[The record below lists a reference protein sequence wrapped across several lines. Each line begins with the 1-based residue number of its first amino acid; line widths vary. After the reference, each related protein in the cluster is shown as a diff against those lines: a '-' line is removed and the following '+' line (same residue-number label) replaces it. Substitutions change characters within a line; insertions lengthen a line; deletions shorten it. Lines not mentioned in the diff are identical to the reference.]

1 MNTSITKSQGFTLVE
16 MLIVV
21 AIIGILSTIAYPSY
35 IHYIE
40 RGYQSQA
47 HTELLAINNALKTKL
62 VKNPTLKIE
71 DEIEGDT
78 GLVKTYK
85 AAPEVAAK
93 YDFSGKMKN
102 SGEMKN
108 KDAKNSRA
116 YYLFATPKTGTD
128 YKLSVWMD
136 SLGNAYKCT
145 DIDSAKYPPK
155 TTMTNGKGCES
166 VSKKKAS

>member
-62 VKNPTLKIE
+62 VKNPTLKIK
-71 DEIEGDT
+71 DEIDGDT

-93 YDFSGKMKN
+93 YDFSG
-102 SGEMKN
+102 EMKN
-108 KDAKNSRA
+108 KDSKNSRA
-116 YYLFATPKTGTD
+116 YYLFATPKKGTD

-145 DIDSAKYPPK
+145 DAESAKTK
-155 TTMTNGKGCES
+155 STSKNSNTGCEQ
-166 VSKKKAS
+166 VGYKK

>member
-1 MNTSITKSQGFTLVE
+1 MNTSITRSQGFTLVE

-47 HTELLAINNALKTKL
+47 HMELLAINNALKTKL

-93 YDFSGKMKN
+93 YDFSGEMK
-102 SGEMKN
+102 KN

-145 DIDSAKYPPK
+145 DIDSADNFK

-166 VSKKKAS
+166 VSKKKSS

>member
-1 MNTSITKSQGFTLVE
+1 MNTSITKFQGFTLVE

-93 YDFSGKMKN
+93 YDFSGEMK
-102 SGEMKN
+102 KN

-145 DIDSAKYPPK
+145 DIDSAKYPK

-166 VSKKKAS
+166 VSKKKSS

>member
-1 MNTSITKSQGFTLVE
+1 MK
-16 MLIVV
+16 
-21 AIIGILSTIAYPSY
+21 
-35 IHYIE
+35 
-40 RGYQSQA
+40 
-47 HTELLAINNALKTKL
+47 TEL
-62 VKNPTLKIE
+62 VKNPTLKIK

-93 YDFSGKMKN
+93 YDF

-145 DIDSAKYPPK
+145 DAESAKAK
-155 TTMTNGKGCES
+155 STSKNGNTGCEQ
-166 VSKKKAS
+166 VGYKK

>member
-1 MNTSITKSQGFTLVE
+1 MNTPITKFQGFTLIE
-16 MLIVV
+16 MLIVI

-35 IHYIE
+35 IRYIE

-47 HTELLAINNALKTKL
+47 HMELLAINNALKTNL
-62 VKNPTLKIE
+62 VKNPSLKMK

-93 YDFSGKMKN
+93 YDFSG
-102 SGEMKN
+102 EMKN

-116 YYLFATPKTGTD
+116 YYLFATPKKGTD
-128 YKLSVWMD
+128 YRLSVWMD

-145 DIDSAKYPPK
+145 DAESAKAK
-155 TTMTNGKGCES
+155 STSKNGDTGCEQ
-166 VSKKKAS
+166 VGYKK

>member
-1 MNTSITKSQGFTLVE
+1 MPIPKSFFNLTLPANNIMNTTSTKQLGFTLVE
-16 MLIVV
+16 MMIVV

-62 VKNPTLKIE
+62 VKNPTLKIK

-102 SGEMKN
+102 E
-108 KDAKNSRA
+108 DAKNSRA
-116 YYLFATPKTGTD
+116 YYLFRH
-128 YKLSVWMD
+128 SE
-136 SLGNAYKCT
+136 
-145 DIDSAKYPPK
+145 
-155 TTMTNGKGCES
+155 KGY
-166 VSKKKAS
+166 

>member
-1 MNTSITKSQGFTLVE
+1 MNTSITKFQGFTLVE

-47 HTELLAINNALKTKL
+47 HTELLAINNALKTEL
-62 VKNPTLKIE
+62 VKNPTLKIK
-71 DEIEGDT
+71 DKIEGDT

-93 YDFSGKMKN
+93 YDFSGKMK
-102 SGEMKN
+102 
-108 KDAKNSRA
+108 KNSRA
-116 YYLFATPKTGTD
+116 YYLFATPKKGTD

-145 DIDSAKYPPK
+145 DAESAKAK
-155 TTMTNGKGCES
+155 STSKNGNTGCEQ
-166 VSKKKAS
+166 VGYKK

>member
-93 YDFSGKMKN
+93 YDFSG
-102 SGEMKN
+102 EMKKIRTLKTAGPIIFSPLRKPVLITN
-108 KDAKNSRA
+108 FPFGWIAWAMLTNA
-116 YYLFATPKTGTD
+116 LILIPLNIPK
-128 YKLSVWMD
+128 
-136 SLGNAYKCT
+136 
-145 DIDSAKYPPK
+145 PQ
-155 TTMTNGKGCES
+155 
-166 VSKKKAS
+166 

>member
-35 IHYIE
+35 IRYIE

-47 HTELLAINNALKTKL
+47 HTELLAINNALKTEL
-62 VKNPTLKIE
+62 VKNPTLKIK

-93 YDFSGKMKN
+93 YDFSGEMK
-102 SGEMKN
+102 KN

-145 DIDSAKYPPK
+145 DIDSAKYPK

-166 VSKKKAS
+166 VSKKKSS

>member
-16 MLIVV
+16 MLILV

-93 YDFSGKMKN
+93 YDFSGEMK
-102 SGEMKN
+102 KN

-145 DIDSAKYPPK
+145 DIDSAKYPK

-166 VSKKKAS
+166 VSKKKSS

>member
-47 HTELLAINNALKTKL
+47 HAELVAINSAFKNKM
-62 VKNPTLKIE
+62 VKNPNWETKRIE
-71 DEIEGDT
+71 KELGTFISS
-78 GLVKTYK
+78 YK
-85 AAPEVAAK
+85 GHKDLADK
-93 YDFSGKMKN
+93 YQYSA
-102 SGEMKN
+102 EMINASK
-108 KDAKNSRA
+108 SRA
-116 YYLFATPKTGTD
+116 YRLKAIPTKTGYT
-128 YKLSVWMD
+128 LSVWMD

-145 DIDSAKYPPK
+145 DIDSAKYPK

-166 VSKKKAS
+166 VSKKKSS

>member
-1 MNTSITKSQGFTLVE
+1 MNTTSTKQLGFTLVE
-16 MLIVV
+16 MMIVV

-62 VKNPTLKIE
+62 VKNPTLKIK

-102 SGEMKN
+102 E
-108 KDAKNSRA
+108 DAKNSRLIIFSPLRKRVLITNFPFGWIVWA
-116 YYLFATPKTGTD
+116 MLTNVLILILPKIPT
-128 YKLSVWMD
+128 KLQ
-136 SLGNAYKCT
+136 
-145 DIDSAKYPPK
+145 
-155 TTMTNGKGCES
+155 
-166 VSKKKAS
+166 

>member
-1 MNTSITKSQGFTLVE
+1 MNTSITKFQGFTLVE
-16 MLIVV
+16 MLIGV

-71 DEIEGDT
+71 DEVEGDT

-85 AAPEVAAK
+85 AAPKVAAK
-93 YDFSGKMKN
+93 YDFSGKMK
-102 SGEMKN
+102 
-108 KDAKNSRA
+108 KNSRA
-116 YYLFATPKTGTD
+116 YYLFATPKKGTD
-128 YKLSVWMD
+128 YKLSVRMD

-145 DIDSAKYPPK
+145 DINSAKDSNK

-166 VSKKKAS
+166 VSKKKSS

>member
-1 MNTSITKSQGFTLVE
+1 MNTTSTQQLGFTLVE
-16 MLIVV
+16 MMIAV
-21 AIIGILSTIAYPSY
+21 AILAILSVIAIPSY
-35 IHYIE
+35 NRYIE

-71 DEIEGDT
+71 DEIKGDT

-93 YDFSGKMKN
+93 YDFSG
-102 SGEMKN
+102 EMKN

-116 YYLFATPKTGTD
+116 YYLFATPKKGTD
-128 YKLSVWMD
+128 YKLSVRMD

-145 DIDSAKYPPK
+145 DINSAKDSNK

-166 VSKKKAS
+166 VSKKKSS

>member
-16 MLIVV
+16 MVIVV

-93 YDFSGKMKN
+93 YDFSGEMK
-102 SGEMKN
+102 KN

-145 DIDSAKYPPK
+145 DIDSAKYPK

-166 VSKKKAS
+166 VSKKKSS

>member
-1 MNTSITKSQGFTLVE
+1 MNTSITKFQGFTLVE

-47 HTELLAINNALKTKL
+47 HTELLAINNALKTEL

-93 YDFSGKMKN
+93 YDFSGKMK
-102 SGEMKN
+102 
-108 KDAKNSRA
+108 KNSRA
-116 YYLFATPKTGTD
+116 YYLFATPKKGTD
-128 YKLSVWMD
+128 YKLSVRMD

-145 DIDSAKYPPK
+145 DINSAKDSNK

-166 VSKKKAS
+166 VSKKKSS

>member
-1 MNTSITKSQGFTLVE
+1 MNTPITKFQGFTLVE
-16 MLIVV
+16 MLIVI

-35 IHYIE
+35 IRYIE

-47 HTELLAINNALKTKL
+47 HMELLAINNALKTNL
-62 VKNPTLKIE
+62 VKNPSLKMK
-71 DEIEGDT
+71 DEIEGST

-93 YDFSGKMKN
+93 YDF

-145 DIDSAKYPPK
+145 DIDSANNFK
-155 TTMTNGKGCES
+155 TAMTNGKGCES
-166 VSKKKAS
+166 ISKKKSS

>member
-62 VKNPTLKIE
+62 VKNPTLKIQ

-93 YDFSGKMKN
+93 YDFSG
-102 SGEMKN
+102 EMKN
-108 KDAKNSRA
+108 KNSRA

-128 YKLSVWMD
+128 YKLSVRMD

-145 DIDSAKYPPK
+145 DIDSAKYPK

-166 VSKKKAS
+166 VSKKKSS